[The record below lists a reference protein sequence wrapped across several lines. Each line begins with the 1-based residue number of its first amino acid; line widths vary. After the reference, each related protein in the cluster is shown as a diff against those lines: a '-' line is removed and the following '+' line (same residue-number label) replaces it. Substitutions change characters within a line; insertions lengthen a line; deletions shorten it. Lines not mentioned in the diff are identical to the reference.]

1 MSTIF
6 GAIGIN
12 DNDRVFNATAGQRAI
27 YALASQYV
35 AAQNDVIAGMLSTF
49 VDETT
54 DEYKRRYKLPGG
66 GYLQKRGGQAQS
78 GAVKAYGSW
87 DVAFPLSEYGD
98 QVAASNVDLAYMTAV
113 EFQRHLD
120 TVTVRNLNTVRFEA
134 LYALWNNTARTFT
147 DDLWGGLTVQPLANG
162 DSVTYPPVVGTVT
175 EATDDHY
182 RATNYTTISD
192 SNDPIA
198 DIVIPELEEH
208 FGQTTG
214 NSPIVVF
221 CNSAQVEALSALAAT
236 VPVQDRYIAPG
247 SNTDLVSMLP
257 NVPGRVIGRHS
268 RGAWIVQWDWTPSGY
283 LFGLHMDAPKPLIQR
298 VDPSDTGL
306 PRGLTMVAENE
317 EYPFRGMHWQHRFG
331 FGVGNRLNG
340 VAVQIVASSSYTI
353 PTAYQ

>member
-1 MSTIF
+1 M
-6 GAIGIN
+6 
-12 DNDRVFNATAGQRAI
+12 
-27 YALASQYV
+27 
-35 AAQNDVIAGMLSTF
+35 IAGMLSTF

-147 DDLWGGLTVQPLANG
+147 DDLWGSLTVQPLANG

-192 SNDPIA
+192 SNGPIA
-198 DIVIPELEEH
+198 DICDPELEGISDRRPATARLLSFATQPRSRH
-208 FGQTTG
+208 FRPWPRPSRCRIATSRPAAIPTWYRCCPT
-214 NSPIVVF
+214 S
-221 CNSAQVEALSALAAT
+221 LAASSAPQPRRLDRA
-236 VPVQDRYIAPG
+236 VGLDAERLPVRF
-247 SNTDLVSMLP
+247 
-257 NVPGRVIGRHS
+257 
-268 RGAWIVQWDWTPSGY
+268 AWTRRSP
-283 LFGLHMDAPKPLIQR
+283 
-298 VDPSDTGL
+298 
-306 PRGLTMVAENE
+306 
-317 EYPFRGMHWQHRFG
+317 
-331 FGVGNRLNG
+331 
-340 VAVQIVASSSYTI
+340 
-353 PTAYQ
+353 